1 MKKGQAAF
9 SMEMLVKVVLGV
21 IVGVVVFAVFVM
33 LVNSFIAKETTPEIE
48 DFERINSEFKAL
60 LEAPYP
66 GVPISITV
74 PVQRDSNLNMIVYSS
89 ETSPAEC
96 RKNAC
101 ICIMPEGQDTPICNV
116 YPEIKNTCGSTCG
129 TVCVTQS
136 YPLVRSSPT
145 SVTITRNC
153 NEITLS

>member
-1 MKKGQAAF
+1 MKKGQIIGL
-9 SMEMLVKVVLGV
+9 EMLVKFLPHLIVAIV
-21 IVGVVVFAVFVM
+21 IFAVFVM

-48 DFERINSEFKAL
+48 DFQRINSEFKAL
-60 LEAPYP
+60 LEAQYP

-96 RKNAC
+96 RKNTC
-101 ICIMPEGQDTPICNV
+101 ICIMPKGQDKPICNV
-116 YPEIKNTCGSTCG
+116 YPEIKNTCSSSCG
-129 TVCVTQS
+129 TVCLTQS
-136 YPLVRSSPT
+136 YPFEKKSPT
-145 SVTITRNC
+145 SITITRNC

>member
-1 MKKGQAAF
+1 MKKGQIIGL
-9 SMEMLVKVVLGV
+9 EMLVKFLPHL
-21 IVGVVVFAVFVM
+21 IVAIVVFAVFVM
-33 LVNSFIAKETTPEIE
+33 LVNSFITKETTPEIE

-96 RKNAC
+96 RKNTC
-101 ICIMPEGQDTPICNV
+101 ICLMPKGQDKPICNI
-116 YPEIKNTCGSTCG
+116 YPEIKNNCGSTCS
-129 TVCVTQS
+129 TICVTQS
-136 YPLVRSSPT
+136 YRPERNSQT

-153 NEITLS
+153 NEITIS

>member
-1 MKKGQAAF
+1 MKKGQIIGL
-9 SMEMLVKVVLGV
+9 EMLVKFLPHLIVAIV
-21 IVGVVVFAVFVM
+21 IFAVFVM

-48 DFERINSEFKAL
+48 DFQRINSEFKAL

-74 PVQRDSNLNMIVYSS
+74 PVQRESNLNMIIYSA

-101 ICIMPEGQDTPICNV
+101 ICLIPKGQDKPICNV
-116 YPEIKNTCGSTCG
+116 YPEIKNTCDSSCG
-129 TVCVTQS
+129 TVCLTQS
-136 YPLVRSSPT
+136 YPLVRNSQT